1 MSIGNR
7 HSIARWY
14 YYITPLFILLDYI
27 WGVNVRVNVLD
38 STPLYKSLYYGFC
51 ILCGLGMYIVPRYSA
66 VVALFES
73 TINVTMTVLGLFLP
87 YVQYLYTN
95 DVLSADWE
103 VAGALSIERVV
114 NLVLAGSVA
123 IFVFRQSIR
132 TIAETFSFTKTTS
145 NHSQQSDAG

>member
-1 MSIGNR
+1 MSIGNT

-14 YYITPLFILLDYI
+14 YYLTPLFILLDYV
-27 WGVNVRVNVLD
+27 WGVNGRVTVLD
-38 STPLYKSLYYGFC
+38 STPLYKNLYYGFC
-51 ILCGLGMYIVPRYSA
+51 ILCGVGMYIVPQCSA

-73 TINVTMTVLGLFLP
+73 TINFAMTVFSLFLP
-87 YVQYLYTN
+87 YVQYLYTD

-103 VAGALSIERVV
+103 VAGAVNIERIV

-132 TIAETFSFTKTTS
+132 TIAETFGFTKTTS
-145 NHSQQSDAG
+145 NYSQRSDAG